1 MKPSKP
7 LLLFTRSCPREKL
20 KIHGEQHRGWNRLVR
35 DKKRKKEKNHEEK
48 RGANGRRNEERKD
61 SLRKKHIH
69 FRVMFPVLS
78 KWSAISGDRRKFNS
92 VFILYLAK
100 SVEIRDNFPAERKFQ
115 LIIKRS
121 ESFIK
126 PVKIYDGK

>member
-1 MKPSKP
+1 
-7 LLLFTRSCPREKL
+7 
-20 KIHGEQHRGWNRLVR
+20 
-35 DKKRKKEKNHEEK
+35 
-48 RGANGRRNEERKD
+48 
-61 SLRKKHIH
+61 
-69 FRVMFPVLS
+69 MFPVLS

-100 SVEIRDNFPAERKFQ
+100 GVEIRDNFPAERKFQ